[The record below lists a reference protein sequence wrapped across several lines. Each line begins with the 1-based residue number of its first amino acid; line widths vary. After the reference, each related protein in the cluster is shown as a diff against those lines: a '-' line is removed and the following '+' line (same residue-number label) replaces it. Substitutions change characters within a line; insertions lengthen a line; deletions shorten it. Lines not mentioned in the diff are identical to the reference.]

1 MYKVT
6 FISKN
11 GKEVSKEVEARNEFE
26 AVQLANAFG
35 CVVISVVD
43 LDL

>member
-1 MYKVT
+1 MYQVI
-6 FISKN
+6 FISKS

-26 AVQLANAFG
+26 AVQVANAFG
-35 CVVISVVD
+35 CVVVSVVN

>member
-6 FISKN
+6 FYKS
-11 GKEVSKEVEARNEFE
+11 GKQVSKEVEARNEFE
-26 AVQLANAFG
+26 AVQVANAFG
-35 CVVISVVD
+35 CVVVSVVN